1 MAALVARIPGSL
13 EAAAAAPVA
22 SAAPDSLVSDIA
34 VPVASPTEALGL
46 WAAAINSA
54 IASRLAE
61 RIRQAGAVATSSTSL
76 DLGLSPDGDL
86 LSASPEL
93 AYATSIPVNETFTI
107 PGQTFTIAETPLGP
121 FGLSPDVNDVFANRS
136 SVSQSTLRMPGV
148 TVQLG
153 SPETTIDVNITAA
166 MADSA
171 VATSQSGQLGIG
183 FVIPKTGVD
192 VSGAI
197 SVNIPFSV
205 TTNGPITIDGVTL
218 TGLTAGPVSVG
229 SCSSASSCND
239 TLALPRIT
247 IESDGPLLKGVIGG
261 QDTTI
266 RVDAEGSVG
275 PIQVTPAGLT
285 VYTASGPGGGPIPFA
300 VNGDIPV
307 DIPITAE
314 FGDVILDGFTL
325 PSGSSWTPND
335 APSAFAIWMSD
346 GGPLQAWSDDV
357 GTNLIIPVR
366 AVRIPT
372 ILLELP
378 AVSALIGGPD
388 TTIPITLSGG
398 IGPIQATL
406 GFSGWPPVPN
416 QVTLASLDGGEIPVT
431 ATMDVGVDVP
441 LKVTATPVQISGLGT
456 SGLGG
461 SVSVP
466 ASAVPL
472 ETTPPTAAPRTPI
485 MLPTPAKLVQG
496 LRAQV
501 IGFLD
506 KAGTRLSNLPE
517 NRLAGALADTAWL
530 ARKALSPVGIDVQ
543 QWGSAECVTTK
554 DCSGQDLTGANL
566 SGRDLDG
573 VNFTGTVLTR
583 ADLSNATLR
592 KAHLDKAD
600 LTNATVFQTDMTDA
614 TLAGATLT
622 GVRFFSTA
630 TLVGADL
637 SGQKLTS
644 AQLSGKDFTGT
655 NLSNAKLQ
663 SANLQRAT
671 LTGANLSGA
680 DLTSARLD
688 GAKLNGANLS
698 NADLTN
704 AVITQAYLNGA
715 TLRGAILNGVWGWPS
730 AILREADFSG
740 LDFRANNLMDLRGKD
755 LTGANFTGARMNG
768 VGLEG
773 ATLTGANFTGARM
786 RGIDLVGATL
796 IGANLSGADLT
807 GARLDRTTLTGV
819 RGMATATLTRADFN
833 HANLSGTDL
842 SGANLSNTFLI
853 NADLKRANLA
863 NANLTSAYLDGAYL
877 VRANLTG
884 ANLSHA
890 EFTGADIRRANLTG
904 AHWQDTTCPDGS
916 KTDTGCSSVDITPIT
931 IPTIEVGQGGFA
943 SSLDPVGVISWLC
956 TIACT
961 LPQIGVSAN
970 IGSGAGIVVEPI
982 TIGFLD
988 SDNTALTATIGG
1000 PGKGVGIDVTG
1011 GVGPVTIPLQ
1021 SGATSG
1027 PTEIAWHDD
1036 MTIRSDVPVSGTV
1049 HTLRTSDIATSIPY
1063 DVATWYRQGFCG
1075 GGFCSWT
1082 GWGAR
1087 VGVAAGDLGGT
1098 QPPIVIAPETTFGP
1112 APIA

>member
-1 MAALVARIPGSL
+1 MPTQTAPTVDSPARHGNAVAALVARIPGSM

-22 SAAPDSLVSDIA
+22 SAADHSLVSNVA
-34 VPVASPTEALGL
+34 VPVAPPTEALNL

-61 RIRQAGAVATSSTSL
+61 RIRQAGEVAATSTSL

-107 PGQTFTIAETPLGP
+107 PGQTFTIAETQLGP

-166 MADSA
+166 MADFA
-171 VATSQSGQLGIG
+171 VTTSQVGQLGIG
-183 FVIPKTGVD
+183 FIIPKTGVA

-205 TTNGPITIDGVTL
+205 TTNGPITIEGVTL

-261 QDTTI
+261 QDKTI

-357 GTNLIIPVR
+357 GTNLIIPVS

-378 AVSALIGGPD
+378 AVGALIGGPD

-406 GFSGWPPVPN
+406 GFSGWWSPVPN

-431 ATMDVGVDVP
+431 ATLDVGVDVP

-456 SGLGG
+456 SGLGTA
-461 SVSVP
+461 VSVP

-485 MLPTPAKLVQG
+485 MLPTPAELVQG

-614 TLAGATLT
+614 TLVGATLT

-688 GAKLNGANLS
+688 GAKLDGANLS

-704 AVITQAYLNGA
+704 AVISQAYLNGA
-715 TLRGAILNGVWGWPS
+715 TLSGAILNGVWGWS
-730 AILREADFSG
+730 TANLRGVDFSG
-740 LDFRANNLMDLRGKD
+740 LDFRANNLTGLPGKD
-755 LTGANFTGARMNG
+755 LTGANFTNAHLR
-768 VGLEG
+768 
-773 ATLTGANFTGARM
+773 AIDLTGANLTN
-786 RGIDLVGATL
+786 
-796 IGANLSGADLT
+796 ANLSGANLYASQLT
-807 GARLDRTTLTGV
+807 GTTLTGV
-819 RGMATATLTRADFN
+819 RGMATATLTYVDFHN
-833 HANLSGTDL
+833 AKLGGTDL
-842 SGANLSNTFLI
+842 SGADLSNTFLI
-853 NADLKRANLA
+853 NADLSRANLTD
-863 NANLTSAYLDGAYL
+863 ANLTSAYLDGAYL

-931 IPTIEVGQGGFA
+931 IPTIEVGQGGVA
-943 SSLDPVGVISWLC
+943 SGVDFLASFRVIC
-956 TIACT
+956 RIVCT

-988 SDNTALTATIGG
+988 SDNTALTATTGG

-1063 DVATWYRQGFCG
+1063 DVATWYRQGFCAFG
-1075 GGFCSWT
+1075 ACTWT